1 MSPQDAAIATVV
13 PAEEHVLDE
22 SGHFHVTDAPI
33 DLGHYTVEA
42 WLAFA
47 FFWLLA
53 ANVFYQFFTR
63 YVMNNSAAWTEE
75 IARYLLICMVFV
87 GMAAAV
93 RTSRHIH
100 VDFLY
105 RLVPASAGRVL
116 STLVDVV
123 KIVFF
128 AVMTVLTWQM
138 MEKMSSYRM
147 TIIDLPMNLVYGI
160 CMFGFACAALRSV
173 QVALLN
179 WRRGYSAL
187 ERPDYGDE
195 VAGAAAA
202 SQGANASPPGGSAA
216 AKAASVGPHNK

>member
-1 MSPQDAAIATVV
+1 MSPQDAATATAV
-13 PAEEHVLDE
+13 PDEEHVLDE

-33 DLGHYTVEA
+33 DLGHYTIEA
-42 WLAFA
+42 WIAFA

-63 YVMNNSAAWTEE
+63 YVMNDSAAWTEE

-87 GMAAAV
+87 GMSAAV

-105 RLVPASAGRVL
+105 RLIPAKAGRVL
-116 STLVDVV
+116 STLVDGV

-128 AVMTVLTWQM
+128 AYMTVLTWQM
-138 MEKMSSYRM
+138 MEKMATYRM
-147 TIIDLPMNLVYGI
+147 TIVDLPMNLVYGI
-160 CMFGFACAALRSV
+160 CMFGFACAAVRAV
-173 QVALLN
+173 QVAGLN

-195 VAGAAAA
+195 AA
-202 SQGANASPPGGSAA
+202 Q
-216 AKAASVGPHNK
+216 